1 MSKKPQKNT
10 LALRS
15 SSSVI
20 DSSLESF
27 KMANRLEN
35 NEKTKNKAEKMTL
48 EAKNQAEKM
57 ALDSVLDLDRLKSF
71 EFYFPEDNIERVLKR
86 VEGEKL
92 QYLRRKSTKNIPSR
106 KKKSE
111 LFLQNVNRKKKLNLE
126 NLMEEKQEKD
136 FLSPVSNPNS
146 PLHRDFFKT
155 KNNLEKQMREEE
167 FDQEKIKTFFR
178 EKFQKKKEAG
188 GGKLTKIANFF
199 FKNDKKK
206 ISLVKIKGNFK
217 PIAQK

>member
-1 MSKKPQKNT
+1 MKKKSIKNT
-10 LALRS
+10 LVLKSLKS

-20 DSSLESF
+20 DSSSQTYLESF
-27 KMANRLEN
+27 RLANRLEN
-35 NEKTKNKAEKMTL
+35 NEKN
-48 EAKNQAEKM
+48 KNQAEKI
-57 ALDSVLDLDRLKSF
+57 ALEAVLDLDRLKSF
-71 EFYFPEDNIERVLKR
+71 ESYFPEDNIEMVLKIIKR
-86 VEGEKL
+86 EKL
-92 QYLRRKSTKNIPSR
+92 GNLIMKSTKNIPNR
-106 KKKSE
+106 KEKYE
-111 LFLQNVNRKKKLNLE
+111 LFLKNVNRKKKQNLE
-126 NLMEEKQEKD
+126 NIMEEKQEKD
-136 FLSPVSNPNS
+136 FLSTLSNPNS
-146 PLHRDFFKT
+146 PFQRKFFKT

>member
-1 MSKKPQKNT
+1 M
-10 LALRS
+10 
-15 SSSVI
+15 I
-20 DSSLESF
+20 DSSSQTYLESF
-27 KMANRLEN
+27 KLANRLEN
-35 NEKTKNKAEKMTL
+35 NEKTKNQAAL
-48 EAKNQAEKM
+48 EA
-57 ALDSVLDLDRLKSF
+57 VLDLDRLKSF
-71 EFYFPEDNIERVLKR
+71 ESYFPEDNIERVLKR
-86 VEGEKL
+86 RCL
-92 QYLRRKSTKNIPSR
+92 IMKSNKNITRR
-106 KKKSE
+106 KKKYE
-111 LFLQNVNRKKKLNLE
+111 LFLENINRKTKQNLE
-126 NLMEEKQEKD
+126 NIMEEKQEKD
-136 FLSPVSNPNS
+136 FLSPVSNSNS
-146 PLHRDFFKT
+146 PFQRKFFKT